1 MKRFR
6 VCAALAAVAL
16 ALAWVIPSAIA
27 APARI
32 VSTTPSVTGILLA
45 MQAPL
50 VASAAAT
57 PSRLTDDKG
66 FFSQWA
72 AVADQRDVQVL
83 YRNLQFDIEAVVASA
98 PDLLVVSATGADSAA
113 PHLAELKAQGV
124 PTLVVNYSNQSWQDL
139 ATELGEKTELQQQ
152 AKAVIQRF
160 DDYTRETAARL
171 TPSPRP
177 VVLIGY
183 NIGGSYSIGRTFSPQ
198 ARLLTALGFQVRELP
213 EAMAGQVIRATE
225 FQFISRENLVAAIG
239 DADVFLLSADDKD
252 AQAFLHDPVLANLR
266 AVQHKRVYP
275 LGPSSFRIDYYSGRQ
290 MLDTVAG
297 YFH

>member
-1 MKRFR
+1 MKPYRS
-6 VCAALAAVAL
+6 CAALAAATVLLVAAQL
-16 ALAWVIPSAIA
+16 VSA
-27 APARI
+27 APRI

-45 MQAPL
+45 MDAPL
-50 VASAAAT
+50 VASAAAA

-113 PHLAELKAQGV
+113 PHLAELKAQGIDTV
-124 PTLVVNYSNQSWQDL
+124 VVNYSNQSWQAL
-139 ATELGEKTELQQQ
+139 ATELGERTGLQQQ

-160 DDYTRETAARL
+160 DDYTQATAARL
-171 TPSPRP
+171 QPSPRP
-177 VVLIGY
+177 AVLVGY
-183 NIGGSYSIGRTFSPQ
+183 NIGGSYSIGRTISPQ

-225 FQFISRENLVAAIG
+225 FQFISRENLAAAIG
-239 DADVFLLSADDKD
+239 DADVFLLSADAHD
-252 AQAFLHDPVLANLR
+252 AQAFRDDPVLANLA
-266 AVQHKRVYP
+266 AVRNQRVYP

-297 YFH
+297 YFAKP

>member
-1 MKRFR
+1 
-6 VCAALAAVAL
+6 
-16 ALAWVIPSAIA
+16 
-27 APARI
+27 
-32 VSTTPSVTGILLA
+32 
-45 MQAPL
+45 
-50 VASAAAT
+50 
-57 PSRLTDDKG
+57 
-66 FFSQWA
+66 
-72 AVADQRDVQVL
+72 
-83 YRNLQFDIEAVVASA
+83 
-98 PDLLVVSATGADSAA
+98 LLVVSATGADSAA

-252 AQAFLHDPVLANLR
+252 AQASSTTQCWPTCARCSTSACTRWGPVRSASTTIPGGRCSTPSPATSTDHGWPDFAPCAAGGAIAAVHGGAGEPADWLASDYR
-266 AVQHKRVYP
+266 RRGIRRP
-275 LGPSSFRIDYYSGRQ
+275 LPTRPAER
-290 MLDTVAG
+290 
-297 YFH
+297 

>member
-16 ALAWVIPSAIA
+16 TLAGWVPTALA

-50 VASAAAT
+50 VASAAAM
-57 PSRLTDDKG
+57 PSRLTDGKG

-124 PTLVVNYSNQSWQDL
+124 PTLVVNYSNQSWQEL
-139 ATELGEKTELQQQ
+139 ATELGAKTGLQQQ
-152 AKAVIQRF
+152 AKAVIQQF
-160 DDYTRETAARL
+160 DDYTRATAARL
-171 TPSPRP
+171 HPSPRP

-183 NIGGSYSIGRTFSPQ
+183 NIGGSYSIGRSISPQ
-198 ARLLTALGFQVRELP
+198 ARLLTALGFNVRELP

-225 FQFISRENLVAAIG
+225 FQFISRENLAAAIG
-239 DADVFLLSADDKD
+239 DADVFLLSADDND
-252 AQAFLHDPVLANLR
+252 AQAFRNDPVLANLP
-266 AVQHKRVYP
+266 AVQHQRVYP

-297 YFH
+297 YFR